1 MSYNVRVNVLINGKR
16 LSVDV
21 RSETDLKELYN
32 LGLKNIKS
40 LDCIVSVDVT
50 KDFIILSKK
59 DRAFRDGTKKSV
71 GYDETW
77 DRRINNIEA
86 YDWDG
91 NLVWNIGDIVGNIHR
106 PFWSGIVIAGKDF
119 EKVYGSAIPEECLNH
134 DLLCCA
140 AYDMVY
146 VVDLSNSTFIGKY
159 PEGR

>member
-1 MSYNVRVNVLINGKR
+1 MSHNIWVYILINGKR
-16 LSVDV
+16 LSVNTM
-21 RSETDLKELYN
+21 SENALKELN
-32 LGLKNIKS
+32 LLGLNGIKS
-40 LDCIVSVDVT
+40 LDHIISVNVT
-50 KDFIILSKK
+50 KDFIILYKE
-59 DRAFRDGTKKSV
+59 DRAFRDGTRKSV
-71 GYDETW
+71 SYDETW

-91 NLVWNIGDIVGNIHR
+91 NLVWNIGDIVCNIHR
-106 PFWSGIVIAGKDF
+106 QFWSGIVIAGKDF